1 MATAYHRH
9 HSRGAPPA
17 RHKRKGIPTRSPCQ
31 RDMAEAPGVVFR
43 FPDKIAAISSPQD
56 LSTAGVSGLNIL
68 PSSAGLPSG
77 LGAKT
82 AASVIAAAAAAVS
95 AVDAIALPPPTS
107 AAPTSTPLADCSAP
121 EDGGSGGSQA
131 NSASSTPLLKPVLST
146 AITAAPI
153 HRSASNV
160 LHYPELLS
168 DLRDR
173 LIQIHQVSHHHHH
186 ASHHVSSGVE
196 SDGNS
201 NAHSAQQ
208 QSIKRAR
215 AKRMAGAAGPQR
227 QGVYTSPGARR
238 SGLRGNG
245 AATALPEPQPLALL
259 HTTLAAAGGHGSAA
273 VGRSRSELSSA
284 EHGLVANLAASAA
297 KAAEAAGFQR
307 RHSIGAVQAQLG
319 VDDNDEILDIMDSE
333 STASSSGQQQQQ
345 RRHANQP
352 HGQVGAG
359 GRHPQAAG
367 GMAAAVASGR
377 GAAAVPRL
385 GPPAAGPKRKRDK
398 EPAMGDR
405 RSGSP
410 LAHPYHAYHHHQRYH
425 PQPQPKRA
433 PPTAPPQQQQP
444 MSPMGP
450 SFGGSKRCCA
460 SCGASS
466 TPCWRPGLIDSMT
479 LCNLCGLRYKKGKVY
494 CASCS
499 YVPTKTEI
507 ATGGASICRRC
518 SSSIH
523 MPSVAAVPGA
533 SPSSSPMPGGVP
545 APHSQLHHCHNAGF

>member
-1 MATAYHRH
+1 
-9 HSRGAPPA
+9 
-17 RHKRKGIPTRSPCQ
+17 
-31 RDMAEAPGVVFR
+31 
-43 FPDKIAAISSPQD
+43 
-56 LSTAGVSGLNIL
+56 
-68 PSSAGLPSG
+68 
-77 LGAKT
+77 
-82 AASVIAAAAAAVS
+82 
-95 AVDAIALPPPTS
+95 
-107 AAPTSTPLADCSAP
+107 
-121 EDGGSGGSQA
+121 
-131 NSASSTPLLKPVLST
+131 
-146 AITAAPI
+146 
-153 HRSASNV
+153 
-160 LHYPELLS
+160 

-208 QSIKRAR
+208 QQSIKRAR
-215 AKRMAGAAGPQR
+215 AKRMAGAAGAQR

-307 RHSIGAVQAQLG
+307 RHSIGAVQAQLGG

-410 LAHPYHAYHHHQRYH
+410 LAHPYHAYHHHQ
-425 PQPQPKRA
+425 PRA
-433 PPTAPPQQQQP
+433 ADSAAAQQQQP

-450 SFGGSKRCCA
+450 SFGGGSKRCCA

-523 MPSVAAVPGA
+523 MPSVPAVPGA

-545 APHSQLHHCHNAGF
+545 APHGQLHHRHNAGF